1 MGLPVLV
8 MELIGLYL
16 VRDCM
21 YLAVAGACA
30 EQEANASSP
39 LSVSISN
46 NNGYGVGVV
55 IDTLGSSISAPG
67 DINFSATASGGS
79 GSYTYTW
86 SITEISDPDGVYA
99 VGSQGTTSN
108 VDYNDATISTTYSNP
123 PPPAPPNPPPAQ
135 GTYRVECEVDDGVTT
150 ATDSVDITVDAF

>member
-1 MGLPVLV
+1 
-8 MELIGLYL
+8 
-16 VRDCM
+16 M

-46 NNGYGVGVV
+46 NNGDGSGVL
-55 IDTLGSSISAPG
+55 IDTLSGPNSPAGQI
-67 DINFSATASGGS
+67 DFTATASGGS

-86 SITEISDPDGVYA
+86 SITEISDPDGVFS
-99 VGSQGTTSN
+99 VGSQGTTTNTS
-108 VDYNDATISTTYSNP
+108 YNDAIISTTYSNP
-123 PPPAPPNPPPAQ
+123 PPPAPPNPPPIQ

-150 ATDSVDITVDAF
+150 ATDTVDITVDAF